1 VTDPLRRLD
10 ERIVPALA
18 AFFDRVIPRPPE
30 PAGPLPFILRL
41 RRVDDRWTQRGPLA
55 LVREV
60 PQLGALVIAALVL
73 ASGVTVANRRPPG
86 GVSGGGRQ
94 AEQGP
99 GENGDSR
106 GQIGPQIGE
115 SVAAYVDSTRQRLL
129 NGGIGQPDG
138 AVLAVVSFTQ
148 YRTARQI
155 QDILGPA
162 TVARMFYRVPVAPLP
177 DPMPAEIGVVDFVK
191 DAKKE
196 FLRLAIQ
203 HERDA
208 KDLQGVIETNEFDPV
223 QREADEKER
232 DLHLKQARML
242 RGDCA
247 CIYGVLVQTKLRVL
261 IGVVDKP
268 GVRAVDVS
276 VLDARIGDYDS
287 YSALLP
293 EEKVTVTGGNQE

>member
-1 VTDPLRRLD
+1 VTDPLRQLD

-73 ASGVTVANRRPPG
+73 ASGVAVANRRQPG
-86 GVSGGGRQ
+86 AANGDRRR

-99 GENGDSR
+99 GEDGETR
-106 GQIGPQIGE
+106 GQLGPTIGE
-115 SVAAYVDSTRQRLL
+115 SVPAYLDSTRQRLL

-138 AVLAVVSFTQ
+138 AVLAVVSFAQ
-148 YRTARQI
+148 YRTAKQI

-162 TVARMFYRVPVAPLP
+162 SVARMFYRVPVAPLP
-177 DPMPAEIGVVDFVK
+177 EPMPGEIGVVDFVK

-196 FLRLAIQ
+196 FLRLAIE
-203 HERDA
+203 HEQEA
-208 KDLQGVIETNEFDPV
+208 KNLQGVIETNEFDPA
-223 QREADEKER
+223 QKAEDEKQR

-247 CIYGVLVQTKLRVL
+247 CIYGVIVQTKLRVL

-268 GVRAVDVS
+268 GVRAVDAS
-276 VLDARIGDYDS
+276 ALNARIGDYDT

-293 EEKVTVTGGNQE
+293 EEKVTVTGGNQA